1 MVPRLFP
8 FQLARKLKD
17 NPSVVPPVLAC
28 AALAMAASGALLHAT
43 VEPAQDQR
51 PTFRAGVGRVA
62 IRAVVRNRQGKPITD
77 LTVGDFQLLD
87 SGRPRPILDFRSDPS
102 PVRLALLADFSGSM
116 DVAEKKT
123 MAMEAIWHLLNWLTA
138 GKDEVSLYAF
148 DRQIRELQ
156 APTPAPGQ
164 VLEQLAT
171 MKPFGET
178 SLFDAIAETGKLVA
192 NAGEGR
198 RAVVALTDGADNA
211 SRLTPA
217 EVSTLASAIDVPVY
231 IVLVTSP
238 LDRAGRTTLHAE
250 QTQALVE
257 GPIGNLARWTGGDSF
272 VASSPSQASAAARQI
287 VTELRHQYL
296 IAFEPDPRPGWHPIE
311 LRTARDHAVVRTR
324 SGYVVHGQPSLIP

>member
-1 MVPRLFP
+1 MKVIDIVIRL
-8 FQLARKLKD
+8 A
-17 NPSVVPPVLAC
+17 LAC
-28 AALAMAASGALLHAT
+28 AAIALASSGSPIQAAA
-43 VEPAQDQR
+43 EPGQGQQ
-51 PTFRAGVGRVA
+51 PTFRSSVGRVA
-62 IRAVVRNRQGKPITD
+62 IRAVVRNRQGKPLTD
-77 LTVGDFQLLD
+77 LSANDFQLFD

-123 MAMEAIWHLLNWLTA
+123 MAMEAIWHILNWLTA

-156 APTPAPGQ
+156 PPTPAPGQ
-164 VLEQLAT
+164 VLERLAS
-171 MKPFGET
+171 MKPYGET

-211 SRLTPA
+211 SRMTPA
-217 EVSTLASAIDVPVY
+217 EVSTLASSIDVPVY

-238 LDRAGRTTLHAE
+238 LDRAGRTTLNAE
-250 QTQALVE
+250 QSQAMLE
-257 GPIGNLARWTGGDSF
+257 GPIGNLARYTGGDSF
-272 VASSPSQASAAARQI
+272 LASSPAQASNAARQI
-287 VTELRHQYL
+287 VGELRHQYL

-311 LRTARDHAVVRTR
+311 LRTPKEENAVVRTR
-324 SGYVVHGQPSLIP
+324 SGYVVRGQPSLIP

>member
-1 MVPRLFP
+1 MARRA
-8 FQLARKLKD
+8 LARKLKVIA
-17 NPSVVPPVLAC
+17 NVIRLAATC
-28 AALAMAASGALLHAT
+28 AALVLAGSGSLIQAA
-43 VEPAQDQR
+43 VEPPQGQ
-51 PTFRAGVGRVA
+51 PTFRSSVGRVA
-62 IRAVVRNRQGKPITD
+62 IRAVVRNRQGKPLTD
-77 LTVGDFQLLD
+77 LAANDFQLLD
-87 SGRPRPILDFRSDPS
+87 SGRARPILDFRSDPT

-123 MAMEAIWHLLNWLTA
+123 MAMEAIWHILNWLTA

-156 APTPAPGQ
+156 PPTPSPGQ

-211 SRLTPA
+211 SRMTPA
-217 EVSTLASAIDVPVY
+217 EVSTLASSIDVPVY
-231 IVLVTSP
+231 IVIVTSP
-238 LDRAGRTTLHAE
+238 LDRAGRTILNAD
-250 QTQALVE
+250 QSQAMLE
-257 GPIGNLARWTGGDSF
+257 GPIGNLARYTGGDSF
-272 VASSPSQASAAARQI
+272 LASSPSQASAAARQI
-287 VTELRHQYL
+287 VSELRHQYL
-296 IAFEPDPRPGWHPIE
+296 IAFEPDPRPGWHSIE
-311 LRTARDHAVVRTR
+311 LRTPKHENAVVRTR